1 MFVSYSPCGLVAY
14 LSDPIKRPKFEHKS
28 LNSSS
33 EEEQLYL
40 KPGKGYQTKS
50 LSCTNKINRWIYQ
63 GLKGSLLNQF
73 IISPVKFSSLV
84 IQTTTDLSCVFK
96 DISVISVK
104 NSFEYGPSSERT
116 RPCAMS
122 MAWWK
127 SLNSTSKSAC
137 IEFIKR

>member
-1 MFVSYSPCGLVAY
+1 MFISYSPCGLAAY
-14 LSDPIKRPKFEHKS
+14 LSDPIKRPIFEHKS

-73 IISPVKFSSLV
+73 IISPVKLSGLI
-84 IQTTTDLSCVFK
+84 IQTTTDLSSVFK

-122 MAWWK
+122 MAW
-127 SLNSTSKSAC
+127 
-137 IEFIKR
+137 